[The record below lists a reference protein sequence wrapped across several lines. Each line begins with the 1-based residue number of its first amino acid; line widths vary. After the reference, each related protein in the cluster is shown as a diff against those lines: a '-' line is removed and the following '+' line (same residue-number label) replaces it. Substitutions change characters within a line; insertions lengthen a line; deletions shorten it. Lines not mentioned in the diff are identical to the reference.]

1 MSPQLFTTNP
11 IVLPHNSDIRRHPP
25 RKLEDQQPDYYSKF
39 DFNTIFSDVFKTD
52 SKLIAIGPP
61 FLNLLPTLKSAS
73 FFLNSAPVPKEAI
86 EFHELNRCSRLEID
100 LDKLSFSV
108 VPERFTIRSPHFNLS
123 CTVGSSHLDVFGDKN
138 VLVTLSRDNDLEVIR
153 KWIELHISAN
163 KIDAVIFVDN
173 KSSQY
178 SKEELLDT
186 LSGIQGLDVS
196 YLIDWPHLY
205 GPTGGPNQKWDS
217 DFGQHQVWE
226 WTRRRFLEK
235 ARTVTV
241 SDVDELPLTES
252 GAPVGEVALRTE
264 SGVFAYPMRSVVPRL
279 IPNAEVRDVRLFSD
293 FNYFQPGS
301 TGSNKYTYVPAKLGD
316 SQQLLVHRVDGTVP
330 ETPEP
335 TFARHFIGLH
345 RNWRNGTFDYTAKSL
360 STGKGSNCIDTA
372 LARVLNQNP
381 ESLG

>member
-1 MSPQLFTTNP
+1 M
-11 IVLPHNSDIRRHPP
+11 
-25 RKLEDQQPDYYSKF
+25 
-39 DFNTIFSDVFKTD
+39 
-52 SKLIAIGPP
+52 
-61 FLNLLPTLKSAS
+61 
-73 FFLNSAPVPKEAI
+73 
-86 EFHELNRCSRLEID
+86 
-100 LDKLSFSV
+100 
-108 VPERFTIRSPHFNLS
+108 PERFTIRSPHFNLS

-186 LSGIQGLDVS
+186 LSGIKGLDVS
-196 YLIDWPHLY
+196 YLIDWSHLY

-252 GAPVGEVALRTE
+252 GEGVRKFVCEAL
-264 SGVFAYPMRSVVPRL
+264 
-279 IPNAEVRDVRLFSD
+279 I
-293 FNYFQPGS
+293 
-301 TGSNKYTYVPAKLGD
+301 
-316 SQQLLVHRVDGTVP
+316 
-330 ETPEP
+330 
-335 TFARHFIGLH
+335 
-345 RNWRNGTFDYTAKSL
+345 
-360 STGKGSNCIDTA
+360 
-372 LARVLNQNP
+372 
-381 ESLG
+381 